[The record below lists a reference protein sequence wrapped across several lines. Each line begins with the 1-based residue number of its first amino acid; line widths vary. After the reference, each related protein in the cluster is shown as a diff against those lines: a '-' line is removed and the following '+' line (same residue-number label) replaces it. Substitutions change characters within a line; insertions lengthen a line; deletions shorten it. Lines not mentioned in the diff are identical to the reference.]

1 MPSAVAA
8 EPPAYGSPRTPA
20 PPRVSRG
27 DSLRSRTIRGT
38 LWTTGGYGISLVLRL
53 GINLVLTRLLAPP
66 MFGVMSLVNIF
77 IQGLQGFSDVGI
89 GPAIIQSKR
98 GDDPAFLNTAWTI
111 QVLRG
116 FALGGV
122 SALIAWPVAKL
133 YGDRQLLWLLPVA
146 GSTALIAGFNS
157 TAVFTLNRHLDVA
170 KLTVLNLIGQVA
182 GAFVMI
188 GWALKWP
195 SVWALVAGNVAS
207 AVITL
212 GYSHTMLRG
221 SPNRFHWDRTAV
233 SEMIGFGRWIF
244 VSTILTFLALQS
256 DRLIFGQLISLHD
269 LGVYSVAAMMATL
282 PTSVLMR
289 LGGAVIFPA
298 YSRARGDAPSGSAA
312 GTKQASPEFQRVFDR
327 VRLPLLACGGLV
339 AAAMIAGGPHI
350 IQVLYDARYHD
361 AGVMLSLL
369 AIACWFQVLQISNG
383 SALLALGSPRSI
395 AASNVAKLS
404 VLVVGIPLGFWAY
417 GVNGAIL
424 AIILADV
431 LKYGVTTVSARRKG
445 LRGTATDTLVSLLVA
460 ASTLAAFG
468 AARLAAGPIHTAL
481 THGAEPVG
489 KAAVRITK
497 LASLGQLV
505 IIGLV
510 AGAVWV
516 PVIVRSVRSRKAVA

>member
-195 SVWALVAGNVAS
+195 SVWARRSSRS
-207 AVITL
+207 ATA
-212 GYSHTMLRG
+212 TRCCAARPTG
-221 SPNRFHWDRTAV
+221 ST
-233 SEMIGFGRWIF
+233 
-244 VSTILTFLALQS
+244 
-256 DRLIFGQLISLHD
+256 
-269 LGVYSVAAMMATL
+269 
-282 PTSVLMR
+282 
-289 LGGAVIFPA
+289 
-298 YSRARGDAPSGSAA
+298 
-312 GTKQASPEFQRVFDR
+312 
-327 VRLPLLACGGLV
+327 
-339 AAAMIAGGPHI
+339 
-350 IQVLYDARYHD
+350 
-361 AGVMLSLL
+361 
-369 AIACWFQVLQISNG
+369 
-383 SALLALGSPRSI
+383 
-395 AASNVAKLS
+395 
-404 VLVVGIPLGFWAY
+404 
-417 GVNGAIL
+417 
-424 AIILADV
+424 
-431 LKYGVTTVSARRKG
+431 
-445 LRGTATDTLVSLLVA
+445 GTAP
-460 ASTLAAFG
+460 
-468 AARLAAGPIHTAL
+468 RC
-481 THGAEPVG
+481 
-489 KAAVRITK
+489 R
-497 LASLGQLV
+497 
-505 IIGLV
+505 
-510 AGAVWV
+510 
-516 PVIVRSVRSRKAVA
+516 R